1 MILTLLSMFGGGL
14 MRIVPELVT
23 IFNKKQD
30 NKHELDMLDRQIQ
43 LEQYQAEHKRQEIVI
58 TGDINEALA
67 VLDAQKEAVKGQMQL
82 TGMKWVDALN
92 FLVRPL
98 TTYYVLILYG
108 LAKIAMFAVAISTG
122 INGWESILMI
132 YGDDDKSILAGILAF
147 WFVGRVLDKRK

>member
-43 LEQYQAEHKRQEIVI
+43 LEQYRAEHKRQEIVI

-98 TTYYVLILYG
+98 TTYYVLTLYG
-108 LAKIAMFAVAISTG
+108 LAKIAMFSVAISTG
-122 INGWESILMI
+122 ITGWESILMI

>member
-1 MILTLLSMFGGGL
+1 MFGGGL

-122 INGWESILMI
+122 ITGWESILMI